1 MYSTTT
7 ATLTAEQLKAIQE
20 WAKVHGRTW
29 KSKLRQAWMTGDY
42 DGIEKYGNTAAYL
55 QQVRNTFG
63 PSWLVRFILLLDEGG
78 RTYQAMKAELLA
90 ECAKDYGA
98 NNTTN
103 TGEDGFLPAL
113 S

>member
-7 ATLTAEQLKAIQE
+7 ATLTAEQLKALQE

-42 DGIEKYGNTAAYL
+42 DGIDQYGNTAAYL

-63 PSWLVRFILLLDEGG
+63 PSWLVRFIFHPAGGFTLLDESGS
-78 RTYQAMKAELLA
+78 TYQAMKPELVRELQ
-90 ECAKDYGA
+90 G
-98 NNTTN
+98 
-103 TGEDGFLPAL
+103 
-113 S
+113 

>member
-29 KSKLRQAWMTGDY
+29 KSKLRHAWETGNY
-42 DGIEKYGNTAAYL
+42 DGIEQYGNTAAYL

-63 PSWLVRFILLLDEGG
+63 PSWLVRLALPRSGG
-78 RTYQAMKAELLA
+78 FTIFNTIESALAAEKSGLVL
-90 ECAKDYGA
+90 
-98 NNTTN
+98 
-103 TGEDGFLPAL
+103 
-113 S
+113 